1 MSMPLS
7 KEEKMRARVME
18 AAQQLF
24 QQHGLLKVTME
35 DVAQAIG
42 KGKSTLYYYFKSKEE
57 IFEAMIDLEMTQ
69 VLRHIQ
75 LAVNQ
80 CITATAQLEAFYTSK
95 TQQVQSK
102 LTLYRT
108 LTRDI
113 RQQGEFVPQI
123 RQRYVQREMAILR
136 SILEHGLQTGE
147 FNALTSEELDTV
159 AHALSTSTHGLE
171 QEMLYEQASD
181 DSQAASKMLLRL
193 LIAGMKR

>member
-1 MSMPLS
+1 MSLPLS
-7 KEEKMRARVME
+7 KEEKMRAKVME

-42 KGKSTLYYYFKSKEE
+42 KGKSTLYYYYKSKEE
-57 IFEAMIDLEMTQ
+57 IFEAMIDLEITQ

-75 LAVNQ
+75 LAVDQ
-80 CITATAQLEAFYTSK
+80 SITATAQLEAFYTTK
-95 TQQVQSK
+95 TQQVQRR

-108 LTRDI
+108 LSRDI
-113 RQQGEFVPQI
+113 RQQGEFLSQI
-123 RQRYVQREMAILR
+123 HQKYSQREIAILKH
-136 SILEHGLQTGE
+136 ILEHGLETGE
-147 FNALTSEELDTV
+147 FNALAGQELDIV
-159 AHALSTSTHGLE
+159 AHALATSTHGLE

-181 DSQAASKMLLRL
+181 VSQAAGKMLLRL

>member
-1 MSMPLS
+1 MNLPLS

-42 KGKSTLYYYFKSKEE
+42 KGKSTLYYYYKSKEE
-57 IFEAMIDLEMTQ
+57 IFEAMIDLEITQ

-75 LAVNQ
+75 LAVAQ
-80 CITATAQLEAFYTSK
+80 SITATAQLEAFYTTK
-95 TQQVQSK
+95 NQQVQRK

-108 LTRDI
+108 LSRDI
-113 RQQGEFVPQI
+113 RQQGDFLPRI
-123 RQRYVQREMAILR
+123 HQRYIQQNMAILKR
-136 SILEHGLQTGE
+136 ILEYGLETGE
-147 FNALTSEELDTV
+147 FNALDKQELDTV

-181 DSQAASKMLLRL
+181 VSQAASKMLLRL

>member
-1 MSMPLS
+1 
-7 KEEKMRARVME
+7 MRARVME

-42 KGKSTLYYYFKSKEE
+42 KGKSTLYYYYKSKEE
-57 IFEAMIDLEMTQ
+57 IFEAMLDLEMTQ

-75 LAVNQ
+75 LAVAQ
-80 CITATAQLEAFYTSK
+80 SITATAQLEAFFTTK
-95 TQQVQSK
+95 TQQVQNK

-108 LTRDI
+108 LSRDI
-113 RQQGEFVPQI
+113 RQQGEFLPKI
-123 RQRYVQREMAILR
+123 RQQYIQREMAILKH
-136 SILEHGLQTGE
+136 ILERGLETGE
-147 FNALTSEELDTV
+147 FNALASKELDTV

-181 DSQAASKMLLRL
+181 VSQAAGKMLLRL

>member
-1 MSMPLS
+1 
-7 KEEKMRARVME
+7 MRAKVME

-42 KGKSTLYYYFKSKEE
+42 KGKSTLYYYYKSKEE

-75 LAVNQ
+75 LAVDQ
-80 CITATAQLEAFYTSK
+80 SITATAQMEAFYTTK
-95 TQQVQSK
+95 TQQIQRK

-108 LTRDI
+108 LSRDI
-113 RQQGEFVPQI
+113 RQQGEFLSQL
-123 RQRYVQREMAILR
+123 RQQYIQREMAILKR
-136 SILEHGLQTGE
+136 ILAHGLETGE
-147 FNALTSEELDTV
+147 FNALAKQELDIV
-159 AHALSTSTHGLE
+159 AHALATSTHGLE
-171 QEMLYEQASD
+171 QEMMYERTSD
-181 DSQAASKMLLRL
+181 ISQAAGKMLLRL

>member
-1 MSMPLS
+1 MSLPLS
-7 KEEKMRARVME
+7 KEEKMRAKVME

-42 KGKSTLYYYFKSKEE
+42 KGKSTLYYYYKSKEE

-75 LAVNQ
+75 LAVAQ
-80 CITATAQLEAFYTSK
+80 SITATAQLEAFYTTK
-95 TQQVQSK
+95 AQQIQRK

-108 LTRDI
+108 LSRDI
-113 RQQGEFVPQI
+113 RQQGEFLSHIHQQYI
-123 RQRYVQREMAILR
+123 QREMAILKR
-136 SILEHGLQTGE
+136 ILEHGLETGE
-147 FNALTSEELDTV
+147 FNALASQELDIV

-171 QEMLYEQASD
+171 QEMLYEQASNV
-181 DSQAASKMLLRL
+181 SQAAGKMLLRL